1 MRSIAIILFATGFI
15 ITGYNGYEWMEQ
27 KRLATP
33 IKQPE
38 IKQLE
43 TKKTPISPIQVTDSK
58 PHSYQYG
65 DLVGELIIPSIKSK
79 FPVLLGNDPSIL
91 KKGVGMYQ
99 SQWTTL
105 PSKGGHTVISGH
117 RDTVFRRL
125 ADIKNGDLLI
135 VKFEGQL
142 FPYRV
147 NNIWITSKDDRSV
160 IVTKD

>member
-27 KRLATP
+27 NKLATP

-43 TKKTPISPIQVTDSK
+43 TKETPISPIQDTQSK

-91 KKGVGMYQ
+91 KKGVGDV
-99 SQWTTL
+99 
-105 PSKGGHTVISGH
+105 SKSMDHIAFQGG
-117 RDTVFRRL
+117 
-125 ADIKNGDLLI
+125 A
-135 VKFEGQL
+135 
-142 FPYRV
+142 YRYF
-147 NNIWITSKDDRSV
+147 WPQRYCF
-160 IVTKD
+160 